1 LFGILGWLDTRNKD
15 CTEERKA
22 FERAKAELQGTRR
35 SYAAR
40 KSELRALLLNV
51 NALGYTTTLDR
62 TPWSNELPKDAKM
75 PPELAG
81 LVVEAASEMRAAE
94 ERFRAAGEV
103 AIGALQELER
113 CEGRPIMPHD
123 PALALILAS
132 LPEGDLLRR
141 EARTQLPS
149 SGHRTMRAGRP
160 TP

>member
-1 LFGILGWLDTRNKD
+1 
-15 CTEERKA
+15 
-22 FERAKAELQGTRR
+22 
-35 SYAAR
+35 
-40 KSELRALLLNV
+40 V

-62 TPWSNELPKDAKM
+62 TPWSNQLPKDAKM

-132 LPEGDLLRR
+132 LPEGDPPP
-141 EARTQLPS
+141 EGGEDPGAVFGPPHHEGGSTDPV
-149 SGHRTMRAGRP
+149 M
-160 TP
+160 